1 VAVGAHLGSLT
12 VLAQGGSPAGVTRYL
27 PYGAIRLETGLF
39 PTDRCFTG
47 QRWEASLGLYDYK
60 ARFYDPT
67 LGRFLQPDPLV
78 QTDSKD
84 PTPYLPLAVS
94 YANPKVLEQWN
105 QLQRARLPREAQAPN
120 TPSAFDPQFLNRY
133 AYARHNPL
141 AYVDDSGHIAWW
153 VVGGIVGGVVGFG
166 AYAITHRE
174 SFDWREA
181 ALWTAGGV
189 VVGATFGAGAQWVAG
204 ALGTEAAV
212 TAGTAATTAGAAASS
227 PAGQRTILWL
237 EEQLPRVEHIM
248 TPKHA
253 WDQLIP
259 LSGNILQ
266 DYRAIQPYIEYVIQ
280 TGQSK

>member
-1 VAVGAHLGSLT
+1 
-12 VLAQGGSPAGVTRYL
+12 
-27 PYGAIRLETGLF
+27 
-39 PTDRCFTG
+39 
-47 QRWEASLGLYDYK
+47 
-60 ARFYDPT
+60 
-67 LGRFLQPDPLV
+67 
-78 QTDSKD
+78 
-84 PTPYLPLAVS
+84 
-94 YANPKVLEQWN
+94 
-105 QLQRARLPREAQAPN
+105 
-120 TPSAFDPQFLNRY
+120 
-133 AYARHNPL
+133 
-141 AYVDDSGHIAWW
+141 
-153 VVGGIVGGVVGFG
+153 VGGVVGLG
-166 AYAITHRE
+166 AYVFTHRE